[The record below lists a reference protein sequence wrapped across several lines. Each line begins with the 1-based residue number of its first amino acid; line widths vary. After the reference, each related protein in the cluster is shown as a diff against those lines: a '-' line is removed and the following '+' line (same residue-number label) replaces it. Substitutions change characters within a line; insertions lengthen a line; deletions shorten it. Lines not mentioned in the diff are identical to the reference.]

1 MDQRAVA
8 DAVVAAVEG
17 RRRLRQPVGLSARA
31 RCAARG
37 VVPAGIQRS
46 IVARSAGL
54 EAARPPVRHDD
65 GVVLVTGASTGFGLE
80 IVVELARRGRR
91 VAATMRDTS
100 RRDKLDQALTADGLS
115 ERVEILQM
123 DVTDPGSIY
132 DVFTVIERWEEMAGE
147 KGRLVGVVNN
157 AGVRAVGAFEEIPPV
172 AVEHLMEVNLFGSIA
187 VTRAALSRMRPHG
200 GRIVFVSSSSAL
212 VGEPTWAAY
221 AASKWAVEGWAES
234 LAFETAPHG
243 IGLVLVEPGA
253 YSTELNRP
261 GTSFGSEDGPYH
273 LMNEAM
279 AEADRRQLERGG
291 DPVDVARVVAIAFDS
306 RRLPTRRPVGRDAQL
321 RWFTRGLVPLG
332 VQRWVRDRT
341 LGLQ

>member
-1 MDQRAVA
+1 
-8 DAVVAAVEG
+8 
-17 RRRLRQPVGLSARA
+17 
-31 RCAARG
+31 
-37 VVPAGIQRS
+37 
-46 IVARSAGL
+46 
-54 EAARPPVRHDD
+54 
-65 GVVLVTGASTGFGLE
+65 
-80 IVVELARRGRR
+80 
-91 VAATMRDTS
+91 MRDTS

-115 ERVEILQM
+115 ERVEILHM

-132 DVFTVIERWEEMAGE
+132 DVFTVVERWEEMAGE

-172 AVEHLMEVNLFGSIA
+172 AVEHMMEVNLFGSIA